1 METIYGYL
9 TETEARGEQAY
20 RSAYYAEYMR
30 LYEVRHSEDRQRLL
44 FWAALAHHAANS
56 ARERVLEADKAE
68 TSQASNAELV
78 Q

>member
-56 ARERVLEADKAE
+56 ARERVLEAYQAE
-68 TSQASNAELV
+68 AAEESSAELV